1 MEKPPRSES
10 VREIGSQR
18 AASQIREAAAGDVP
32 EVVGDKGSGLDLSA
46 STDAPDSLR
55 LLPNSGSALNLGAGE
70 GKTDGNVHGQP
81 PFPALIR
88 IAIDC

>member
-10 VREIGSQR
+10 VRAIGARR

-32 EVVGDKGSGLDLSA
+32 EVVGDRGSGLDLSA
-46 STDAPDSLR
+46 STAAPDSLR
-55 LLPNSGSALNLGAGE
+55 NSGSALNSGAGE
-70 GKTDGNVHGQP
+70 GKTDGNAHGQP

-88 IAIDC
+88 IAKDY